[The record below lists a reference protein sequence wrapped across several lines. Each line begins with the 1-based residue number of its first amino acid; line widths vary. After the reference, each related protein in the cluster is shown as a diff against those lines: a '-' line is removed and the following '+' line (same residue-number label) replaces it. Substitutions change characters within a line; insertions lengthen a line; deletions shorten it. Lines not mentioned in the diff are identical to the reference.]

1 MEMKEDNSLVYYS
14 INGLTIF
21 NNHCLYDDGKAFQ
34 VIKLQQIPGH
44 IIQVEEDS
52 KEKAIPKWIIFD
64 KKNFTILKKMEIK

>member
-1 MEMKEDNSLVYYS
+1 MISHKDSGVSLEKIETRFPLFY
-14 INGLTIF
+14 
-21 NNHCLYDDGKAFQ
+21 DGKVFQ
-34 VIKLQQIPGH
+34 VMKLQQIPGH